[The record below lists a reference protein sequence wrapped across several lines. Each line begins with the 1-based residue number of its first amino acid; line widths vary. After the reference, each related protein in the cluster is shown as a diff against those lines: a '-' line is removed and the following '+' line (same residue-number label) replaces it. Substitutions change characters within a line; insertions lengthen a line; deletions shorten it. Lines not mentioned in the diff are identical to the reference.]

1 MRWIFKPVAAA
12 IGLNIG
18 RSAAQLAEE
27 RINAMDVS
35 SAQRCRGEGVP
46 VAEKARL
53 RGKLRG
59 WISVLYFQDRN
70 AICSACDC
78 LEAALRRISLKKHL
92 DVLEDFCHN
101 YRRFLPV

>member
-35 SAQRCRGEGVP
+35 SAQLCRGAGVS
-46 VAEKARL
+46 VAGKARL

-59 WISVLYFQDRN
+59 WILVLYFQDWN
-70 AICSACDC
+70 AICRACDC

-101 YRRFLPV
+101 CRRFLPV